1 MIIGLQGAKDIINSS
16 ITNAKQYQE
25 KLRRDHIGKML
36 DYYSGKYT
44 DQYIKKRFAAKVWQE
59 VPIVNFNI
67 PYSKELWEELIK
79 YSAELEQ
86 WRKA

>member
-36 DYYSGKYT
+36 DY
-44 DQYIKKRFAAKVWQE
+44 
-59 VPIVNFNI
+59 
-67 PYSKELWEELIK
+67 
-79 YSAELEQ
+79 
-86 WRKA
+86 